1 MSDID
6 TDDIYKVVL
15 ALIGDVKPVGETH
28 TDDVRYENLAKL
40 TALTDALL
48 DDIDEIATEN
58 KDRVE
63 CSMRRA
69 GKFCSDF
76 YDYLNIKE

>member
-6 TDDIYKVVL
+6 TDDIYKVVI
-15 ALIGDVKPVGETH
+15 ALIGEVKPIGETH
-28 TDDVRYENLAKL
+28 IDDVRYENLAKL

-58 KDRVE
+58 KDKVE
-63 CSMRRA
+63 YSMRKA
-69 GKFCSDF
+69 SKFCSDF
-76 YDYLNIKE
+76 YNHLNIKE